1 VSAESDVTP
10 TLGDRWESYLDDH
23 RIRVVEVWIP
33 DINGSVKGK
42 WYPVDSFKEFA
53 RKGITFPNALL
64 SWTRDALMYD
74 DIPYSN
80 PTHGFP
86 DLSVTPDLST
96 LRPMPWREGHA
107 AVLCHMATTEGEP
120 ISVDPRDVLLQQ
132 VNGLRTFGLEP
143 SCSLEYEF
151 CLLERN
157 GEPTNYRHEGYD
169 FVLPDVIDRF
179 LESLT
184 VQLVDFGL
192 PVAVGHTE
200 WGTGQM
206 EIALRPCDAMEAADK
221 AVMLKAAI
229 KSMAHEMKLI
239 ASFMAKPF
247 ADQPGNGLHV
257 NQSLWGDQGSN
268 IFADSSGNSG
278 TINRCIGGLVST
290 AAEFSLLGAST
301 INAYKRRTG
310 GQFAPATATWSRI
323 NRTAAIRALLDRGAT
338 SRIEFRGPSSDCNPY
353 LGLTAGLAGCLYGLR
368 NDVDLPQELSGSA
381 YDAEETNN
389 QLPTN
394 LSQAL
399 DLFEGSD
406 GVHSLLG
413 KDFVHHY
420 ATLVRHEVTDFNQA
434 VTDWERERYL
444 RYA

>member
-1 VSAESDVTP
+1 VTRED
-10 TLGDRWESYLDDH
+10 GWETYLDNH
-23 RIRVVEVWIP
+23 RVRVVEVWIP
-33 DINGSVKGK
+33 DINGAVKGK

-53 RKGITFPNALL
+53 PKGLTFPNALL
-64 SWTRDALMYD
+64 SWTRDALMYN

-86 DLSVTPDLST
+86 DLSVIPDLST
-96 LRPMPWREGHA
+96 LRPMPWRESHA
-107 AVLCHMATTEGEP
+107 AVLCHLATTEGEP
-120 ISVDPRDVLLQQ
+120 IAVDPRDVLLQQ
-132 VNGLRTFGLEP
+132 VNGLKGFGLEP
-143 SCSLEYEF
+143 RCALEYEF

-169 FVLPDVIDRF
+169 FVLPDMIDRF

-206 EIALRPCDAMEAADK
+206 EITLQPLDALAAADK

-229 KSMAHEMKLI
+229 KSIAHEMKLV

-247 ADQPGNGLHV
+247 VDQPGNGLHV
-257 NQSLWGDQGSN
+257 NLSLWEPNGNN
-268 IFADSSGNSG
+268 IFADWGKNSAP
-278 TINRCIGGLVST
+278 IERCVAGLVTT
-290 AAEFSLLGAST
+290 AAELSLLGAST

-310 GQFAPATATWSRI
+310 GQFAPATSTWSRI
-323 NRTAAIRALLDRGAT
+323 NRTAAVRALVDRGPS

-353 LGLTAGLAGCLYGLR
+353 LGLAAALAGCLHGLR
-368 NDVDLPQELSGSA
+368 NDLEPPPELEGSA
-381 YDAEETNN
+381 YDVEDSTY
-389 QLPTN
+389 QLPTG
-394 LSQAL
+394 LPQAL
-399 DLFEGSD
+399 DMFESSEA
-406 GVHSLLG
+406 VQSLVG
-413 KDFVHHY
+413 KEFVHHY
-420 ATLVRHEVTDFNQA
+420 ATLVRHEVTDFTQA

-444 RYA
+444 RYG